1 MKKIVLAFAIMF
13 TLLSCSNEDEI
24 IVDQPETEVEVSLD
38 YSFVETGYMTRS
50 GSDVYMDFYN
60 KYIKTKLLTPT
71 KFILTFTNKET
82 GAVAKIGG
90 YWNKRHMVKLLTG
103 EYEVTGTSVPSSSMC
118 LDTAYLYFDENIIID
133 NETQEINLTAKYD
146 SYLLM
151 FDKSDKRMVD
161 YKYGSGYTTD
171 SPSSISLKNVDD
183 IYYAFFNKLLANEN
197 SIEINRGVISTISLD
212 DIPFEKGKYYYFND
226 VSGSFDIPPMESGN

>member
-1 MKKIVLAFAIMF
+1 MKKIVLAFAIML

-60 KYIKTKLLTPT
+60 KYIKTKLL
-71 KFILTFTNKET
+71 
-82 GAVAKIGG
+82 
-90 YWNKRHMVKLLTG
+90 LLTG